1 MYKILRNFL
10 FLFDAELI
18 HEFSVK
24 FIRIFSSIPIFK
36 LIIRK
41 IFVVNHV
48 SLEKKLFG
56 LTFKNPVGLA
66 AGFDKN
72 AEYYR
77 DFSNFGFGFIEIGTV
92 TPLPQP
98 GNPKK
103 RIFRLVE
110 DKSLINRLGF
120 NNKGVEAVANNL
132 KKRRDIIIGANIGK
146 NFFTENVD
154 AHNDYLI
161 CLKDLHDY
169 IDYFAVNISSP
180 NTKGLREFHDRE
192 LLKPLLEKLVNQNNN
207 MTSRKPL
214 LLKISPDIND
224 QQIDDIVQLVLE
236 LQIDGVIATNTSIQ
250 RDGLLSKYKE
260 EKGGLSGMKLKDRS
274 NSIISYLRKK
284 LGRDF
289 PIIGVGGIMS
299 AEDALEKIKCGAD
312 LVQLYTGF
320 IYEGPSLIKRI
331 NKLLLDQELNKNNE
345 K

>member
-77 DFSNFGFGFIEIGTV
+77 DFSNFGFGFVEIGTV

-146 NFFTENVD
+146 NFFTENID
-154 AHNDYLI
+154 AHNDYLM
-161 CLKDLHDY
+161 CLKNLHDY
-169 IDYFAVNISSP
+169 VDYFAVNISSP

-236 LQIDGVIATNTSIQ
+236 LQIDGVIATNTSIS

-284 LGRDF
+284 LGQDF
-289 PIIGVGGIMS
+289 PIIGVGGIMN

-331 NKLLLDQELNKNNE
+331 NKLLLEQELNKNYE